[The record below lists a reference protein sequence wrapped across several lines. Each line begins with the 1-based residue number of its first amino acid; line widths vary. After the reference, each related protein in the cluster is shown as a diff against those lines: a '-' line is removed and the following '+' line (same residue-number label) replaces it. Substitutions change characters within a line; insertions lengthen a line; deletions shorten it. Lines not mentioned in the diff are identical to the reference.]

1 MGNIELFE
9 WHGKRENSLKS
20 YNLRSALIVLIM
32 FSSAVLSLSSIF
44 ALGCYQLN
52 TLQAMNRS

>member
-9 WHGKRENSLKS
+9 WHGKRGNSLKS

-44 ALGCYQLN
+44 ALGGYQLN
-52 TLQAMNRS
+52 TFRR